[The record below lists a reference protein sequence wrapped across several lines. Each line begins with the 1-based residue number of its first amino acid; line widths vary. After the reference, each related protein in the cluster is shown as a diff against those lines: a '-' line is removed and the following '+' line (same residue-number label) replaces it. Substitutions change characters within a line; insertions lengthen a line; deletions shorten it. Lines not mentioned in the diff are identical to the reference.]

1 MGTPNICPL
10 DLKTIWSALL
20 HSLLSSTWN
29 GTNSERICSI
39 MEMTLN
45 YAYVIKTVIF
55 VLYIIVVLIP
65 NHWRLVKT
73 FLNHK
78 RGGSEW
84 GAQRWSS
91 AMYTVAQKPHICS
104 KTFKSVKH
112 FRFYILFRSSNTQFY
127 EVRIF
132 CLFTFWVFF
141 PDKSFRSISRYTQK
155 CPYLLKRKKKHL
167 KLGILKFG
175 IHKIGC
181 SMSWTIF
188 RFL

>member
-1 MGTPNICPL
+1 MESFATASTSAHLRYHYQMFIIRFGQWETFFNNGQKLKLLVSDKISNKILDWIYIFTINICLL
-10 DLKTIWSALL
+10 DLKTISLAPL

-91 AMYTVAQKPHICS
+91 AMCTVSQKPHICS
-104 KTFKSVKH
+104 KH
-112 FRFYILFRSSNTQFY
+112 FRS
-127 EVRIF
+127 
-132 CLFTFWVFF
+132 
-141 PDKSFRSISRYTQK
+141 
-155 CPYLLKRKKKHL
+155 
-167 KLGILKFG
+167 
-175 IHKIGC
+175 
-181 SMSWTIF
+181 
-188 RFL
+188 

>member
-1 MGTPNICPL
+1 MTSPIFFNSFSHEIFLSFKKLKCCYLHWKYLHKNEETIWWAYQILGTPNICPL
-10 DLKTIWSALL
+10 DLKTISSALL

-91 AMYTVAQKPHICS
+91 AMCTVS
-104 KTFKSVKH
+104 
-112 FRFYILFRSSNTQFY
+112 
-127 EVRIF
+127 
-132 CLFTFWVFF
+132 
-141 PDKSFRSISRYTQK
+141 
-155 CPYLLKRKKKHL
+155 
-167 KLGILKFG
+167 
-175 IHKIGC
+175 
-181 SMSWTIF
+181 
-188 RFL
+188 

>member
-1 MGTPNICPL
+1 MQILGTPNICPL

-91 AMYTVAQKPHICS
+91 AMYTVGQKPHICS
-104 KTFKSVKH
+104 KTFKSVKN
-112 FRFYILFRSSNTQFY
+112 FRFCISFSSSNTQFY
-127 EVRIF
+127 EPPNI
-132 CLFTFWVFF
+132 LFVYFF
-141 PDKSFRSISRYTQK
+141 SILPR
-155 CPYLLKRKKKHL
+155 
-167 KLGILKFG
+167 
-175 IHKIGC
+175 
-181 SMSWTIF
+181 
-188 RFL
+188 